1 MVTNKLFRAL
11 SLLVIMFMWG
21 GATVPLYAHC
31 KVAEAPACPSEVGY
45 DITDVVKES
54 FKVGDGGTLYLELDY
69 GNIDVEV
76 GSGDLVHIIMERTVR
91 VNKESEAQDILKRT
105 HDYSF
110 EQRGDDVMIESR
122 YEQGKSRSWGKWGNR
137 NRFKISFKIV
147 VPKSFNVDFETGAGN
162 IGIEDLGG
170 EVNGRTGAGNISL
183 GDVDGVVEITSGA
196 GNISVDRAT
205 NRVEVNTGAGN
216 INLKDVM
223 GFVRANTGAGNVT
236 ARISSQP
243 ESDSRLE
250 SGAGNVTVYLDEKV
264 GVYVEAIA
272 SMGSASCDYPLEIE
286 GKWMKKSFEGEVN
299 GGGPDLFMR
308 AGVGN
313 VTLRRR

>member
-1 MVTNKLFRAL
+1 MVINTLRHPFYVFVL
-11 SLLVIMFMWG
+11 MLVWG
-21 GATVPLYAHC
+21 GTTASVYADDR
-31 KVAEAPACPSEVGY
+31 VADTPVGY
-45 DITDVVKES
+45 DITDTVKES
-54 FKVGDGGTLYLELDY
+54 FKVKDGGTLYLELDF
-69 GNIDVEV
+69 GDIDVEV
-76 GSGDLVHIIMERTVR
+76 GSGEMVQIIMKRTVR
-91 VNKESEAQDILKRT
+91 VNDEDEAQDVLSRT
-105 HDYSF
+105 HEYSF
-110 EQRGDDVMIESR
+110 EQRGNDVMIESR
-122 YEQGKSRSWGKWGNR
+122 YQPDKGRSWGKWGNR
-137 NRFKISFKIV
+137 NRFKVTLQIL
-147 VPKSFNVDFETGAGN
+147 VPEAYNVDFQTGAGN
-162 IGIEDLGG
+162 IGIEDLEG

-183 GDVDGVVEITSGA
+183 GNVGGIVEITSGA
-196 GNISVDRAT
+196 GNISVSRAT
-205 NRVEVNTGAGN
+205 NRVEVHTGAGN
-216 INLKDVM
+216 IDLKDVL
-223 GFVRANTGAGNVT
+223 GFIRANTGAGNVT